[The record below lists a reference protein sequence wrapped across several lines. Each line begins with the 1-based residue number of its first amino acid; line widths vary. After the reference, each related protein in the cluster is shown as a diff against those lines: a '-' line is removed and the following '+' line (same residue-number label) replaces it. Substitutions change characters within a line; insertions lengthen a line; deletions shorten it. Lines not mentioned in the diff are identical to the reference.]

1 MEQNLLFVAV
11 EISLILGL
19 GITLTWLISLARKY
33 LHKIPYL
40 NRKENILTKILV
52 NTKKIVLFGTIAL
65 VLAVLGFNSWLI
77 WQQKNITEFTL
88 NLLSQIPQDFWIASS
103 LALGKT
109 IILLNL
115 TYWIIPYIN
124 RGLNKLNYQAQ
135 NYDNIKAND
144 YSIDQF
150 FTFLKTHLNNIIW
163 LSSIACFTI
172 FLQFPEIFPK
182 YLFIAIRIYGIITAG
197 FLTVKATTAIIDSL
211 DGLRNKYANSNHI
224 IIKIYDRFRHL
235 IPLLKRCLEYQLYV
249 AITSF
254 VIQQVDF
261 ISALAK
267 YGPKGVAIIGIIFLA
282 AVVDEIAKVMLEE
295 LMLKND
301 NLNDLQ
307 QQRRQTIIPLIKS
320 LLKYLIY
327 FAACVAILQTIGV
340 DPGPILAGAGIVGIA
355 LGIGAQ
361 NVVNDIVCGF
371 FILFENYYLVG
382 DYIQVGEAE
391 GIVQSIDLRTTR
403 ILHITGKQYIIRN
416 GEVKD
421 IINFSKEFLL
431 VTVEF
436 LSPDHVNLYLVET
449 IIKNVC
455 QQIGEL
461 YPNTM
466 MDEPEIIIS
475 ENIGYP
481 DILVTVSSKV
491 KPGNDELIQRELSK
505 MIKQTFREEGIKI
518 FSPHRKVLYRRPK
531 TLAKSQG

>member
-1 MEQNLLFVAV
+1 MWENLLFVAV
-11 EISLILGL
+11 EISLIIGV
-19 GITLTWLISLARKY
+19 GITLTWLTSLVRKY
-33 LHKIPYL
+33 SHKIPYL
-40 NRKENILTKILV
+40 HSKEKIITRLLLRSQKIL
-52 NTKKIVLFGTIAL
+52 LFGTIAL
-65 VLAVLGFNSWLI
+65 VLAVLGLNGWLI
-77 WQQKNITEFTL
+77 WQQKNIREFTL
-88 NLLSQIPQDFWIASS
+88 NLLKQIPQDFWISTS

-124 RGLNKLNYQAQ
+124 RGLNQLNYRLKK
-135 NYDNIKAND
+135 YDNIKAND
-144 YSIDQF
+144 YSIAQF
-150 FTFLKTHLNNIIW
+150 FSFLKTHLNNIIW
-163 LSSIACFTI
+163 LSSFTCCTI
-172 FLQFPEIFPK
+172 FLQLPEIFPK
-182 YLFIAIRIYGIITAG
+182 YLFISIKIYGIIAAG

-211 DGLRNKYANSNHI
+211 DGIRNKYANSNHI
-224 IIKIYDRFRHL
+224 TIKIYDRFSHL

-261 ISALAK
+261 ISALSK

-282 AVVDEIAKVMLEE
+282 AVVDEVAKVILEE

-301 NLNDLQ
+301 NLNNLQ

-327 FAACVAILQTIGV
+327 FAACVAMLQTIGV

-382 DYIQVGEAE
+382 DYIKAGEAE

-403 ILHITGKQYIIRN
+403 ILHPTGKQYIVRN

-421 IINFSKEFLL
+421 LINFSKEFLL

-436 LSPDHVNLYLVET
+436 LSPDHVNLDR
-449 IIKNVC
+449 IKKILENVC
-455 QQIGEL
+455 QQLGEL
-461 YPNTM
+461 HPNM
-466 MDEPEIIIS
+466 LLDEPEIIIS

-481 DILVTVSSKV
+481 DILVTVSTKV
-491 KPGNDELIQRELSK
+491 KPGNDQIIQRDLSK
-505 MIKQTFREEGIKI
+505 MVKQTFREEGIRI
-518 FSPHRKVLYRRPK
+518 FSPHRKVLYRKPK
-531 TLAKSQG
+531 SLAKSQG